1 MKIRQSLC
9 TAEIL
14 LTSKGLGSM
23 KIRQKVER
31 EEAERPVTK
40 KRKRSPEKS
49 EEREKPKKLRK
60 LNQE

>member
-14 LTSKGLGSM
+14 LTSKGVGSM
-23 KIRQKVER
+23 RIRQKVER

-40 KRKRSPEKS
+40 KRKRSPERS

>member
-1 MKIRQSLC
+1 MRIRQSLC

-23 KIRQKVER
+23 RIRQQVER

>member
-14 LTSKGLGSM
+14 LTSKGVGSM
-23 KIRQKVER
+23 RIRQKVER

-40 KRKRSPEKS
+40 KRKRTPERS

>member
-40 KRKRSPEKS
+40 KRKRSPERS

-60 LNQE
+60 MNQD

>member
-40 KRKRSPEKS
+40 KRKRSPERS